1 MNLSSGNIFA
11 NTFKLDTTATC
22 GILRSGSL
30 QKRHFIK
37 MGRAELIIT
46 DEHKAITE
54 RMAKAGMTAEMIAK
68 ACGMCRRTFFRKPE
82 LREIYQRCYIET
94 IEKVSDALIAKAL
107 QGDTNLMI
115 FVMKTRG
122 GWKEYAPPLSDEFP
136 NKTHAEKQLELDEM
150 LACGHISVDGYTKLT
165 QSLTSHYQ
173 IVEHEKRINE
183 LEKVATM
190 QKNNGA
196 NAAAR
201 NAALAND
208 NNKQTEDNQ
217 GGETNNGETQEN
229 TGESIRVTE

>member
-1 MNLSSGNIFA
+1 
-11 NTFKLDTTATC
+11 
-22 GILRSGSL
+22 
-30 QKRHFIK
+30 
-37 MGRAELIIT
+37 
-46 DEHKAITE
+46 
-54 RMAKAGMTAEMIAK
+54 
-68 ACGMCRRTFFRKPE
+68 
-82 LREIYQRCYIET
+82 
-94 IEKVSDALIAKAL
+94 
-107 QGDTNLMI
+107 MI